1 MRMLKLSA
9 VIAIALA
16 VASPALADQPGKPA
30 QPAPAAKAE
39 AKAEKAGDK
48 AKEGA
53 EKAGDKA
60 KDAGDKAKDAG
71 DKAKDKAEG
80 AKDEAKAEVKADKEA
95 TKKKAKDDRDALKGK
110 VQKALKGKAMHPS
123 LKEELKR
130 RLARLERVEAL
141 AKDSKDDDAAD
152 RVKKLIAKE
161 NARHEKWM
169 SNFDPEKG
177 GGK

>member
-1 MRMLKLSA
+1 MHSLKWSA
-9 VIAIALA
+9 AFVAALA
-16 VASPALADQPGKPA
+16 FASPALADQPAKPA
-30 QPAPAAKAE
+30 AAAKAE
-39 AKAEKAGDK
+39 AKVEKAGDK

-53 EKAGDKA
+53 DKA
-60 KDAGDKAKDAG
+60 ADKA
-71 DKAKDKAEG
+71 DKAADKGKDKAEA

-95 TKKKAKDDRDALKGK
+95 TKKKAKEDRDALKGK

-130 RLARLERVEAL
+130 HARRLARLERIEAL
-141 AKDSKDDDAAD
+141 AKDSKDDDAEG
-152 RVKKLIAKE
+152 RVKKLIEKE